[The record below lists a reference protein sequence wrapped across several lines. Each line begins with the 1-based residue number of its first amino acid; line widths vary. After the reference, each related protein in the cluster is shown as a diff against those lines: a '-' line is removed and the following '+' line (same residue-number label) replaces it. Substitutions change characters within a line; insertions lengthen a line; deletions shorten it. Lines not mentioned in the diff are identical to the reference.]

1 GGSPCPELASL
12 YVFDSTSVH
21 VHLTKSNAISFTPF
35 GLAYLTRL
43 VDVSD
48 ECRSRLARKLQSSLV
63 DPNFSGLFP
72 GDTEVSRFIAT
83 LGVKTNLSSLRKLA
97 EVTTDEKDRLNG
109 LETAIA
115 RLKAQDIEPQIA
127 SLRVHIA
134 DLSILAQ
141 RLESIRDG
149 VSDQAVSEIN
159 TIISLVREKQ
169 EAAQKTTVDQFKSQ
183 AFNQTG
189 TEEWHQFVVAAKE
202 LADAESSEPD
212 AYPAEGDPCL
222 LCHEPL
228 TAPARELLHRLWAY
242 LGGEAEQELKQA
254 KQSLQH
260 ARSSLEALDP
270 QCFGDDSAAYRFL
283 SGYNSELTARV
294 RAFVRTAV
302 DHRDSIVRSMEAL
315 TPGAPSRLPETG
327 ESEIQHVIRQLEA
340 KCHELQEKNPAVEI
354 AELEMQRLSIS
365 HRLKLADHLDEIVE
379 YVERRKRAEKA
390 TKGAGSSRHITQKY
404 NDLFKARVTDRYIE
418 TFQQMLNDLKCPRT
432 VTIKARGRKGE
443 TIKELVL
450 ESASPEIESKIAPA
464 KVLSE

>member
-1 GGSPCPELASL
+1 MSNILHDITQWSESLPYWEQAALDKIFSAKALAEDDYDELLGYLLEDAEPLPKGQKRVRPPFSKRTTKRLSDQAPCTLLKLSDLHNVNALASDQTLTFGPQLTVVFGANGSGKSGYARVLGSAGFSRGDKEVLPDALHSPDGTGVQSALILLSENDTKKSILYSVGSSCPELASF
-12 YVFDSTSVH
+12 YVFDSTSVL
-21 VHLTKSNAISFTPF
+21 VHLTKSNAISFTPY

-48 ECRSRLARKLQSSLV
+48 ECRSRLAKKLQSSLV

-83 LGVKTNLSSLRKLA
+83 LGVKTNLTSLRKLA
-97 EVTTDEKDRLNG
+97 EVTADEKDRLNG

-141 RLESIRDG
+141 RLASIRDG

-159 TIISLVREKQ
+159 TIISLVRERQ

-228 TAPARELLHRLWAY
+228 TAPARELLHKLWAY
-242 LGGEAEQELKQA
+242 LAGEAEQELKQA
-254 KQSLQH
+254 KQS
-260 ARSSLEALDP
+260 
-270 QCFGDDSAAYRFL
+270 
-283 SGYNSELTARV
+283 
-294 RAFVRTAV
+294 
-302 DHRDSIVRSMEAL
+302 
-315 TPGAPSRLPETG
+315 
-327 ESEIQHVIRQLEA
+327 
-340 KCHELQEKNPAVEI
+340 
-354 AELEMQRLSIS
+354 
-365 HRLKLADHLDEIVE
+365 
-379 YVERRKRAEKA
+379 
-390 TKGAGSSRHITQKY
+390 
-404 NDLFKARVTDRYIE
+404 
-418 TFQQMLNDLKCPRT
+418 
-432 VTIKARGRKGE
+432 
-443 TIKELVL
+443 
-450 ESASPEIESKIAPA
+450 
-464 KVLSE
+464 